1 MAISK
6 PTQRRRDHGYR
17 LVGLLP
23 TPQLL
28 RRVAVMG
35 RVGALRRSSG
45 ARGPMVG
52 ATRSSGNACHVPASY
67 FPMIDKRSSEL
78 RPAYAKRM

>member
-6 PTQRRRDHGYR
+6 PTQRRRDHEDR

-28 RRVAVMG
+28 RRVAFLG

-45 ARGPMVG
+45 ACGLMMD
-52 ATRSSGNACHVPASY
+52 ATRSRGNACHVPASQY
-67 FPMIDKRSSEL
+67 PND
-78 RPAYAKRM
+78 